1 MKNNKIS
8 IYINGEKKF
17 VDNDSNL
24 LEILTSFKIR
34 TEYIAIEIN
43 KKIISKGNYKNTNI
57 FEKDKIEIV
66 QFIGGG

>member
-43 KKIISKGNYKNTNI
+43 KKIISKGNYKNTKI
-57 FEKDKIEIV
+57 CEKDKIEIV